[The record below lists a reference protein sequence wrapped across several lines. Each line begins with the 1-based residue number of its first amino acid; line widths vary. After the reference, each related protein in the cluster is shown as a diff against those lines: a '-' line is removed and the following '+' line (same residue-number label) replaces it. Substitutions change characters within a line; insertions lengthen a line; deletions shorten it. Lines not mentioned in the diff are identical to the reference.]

1 MGKRQTLGLQEN
13 IHTCLISQKYDMD
26 FSGYNIKTNQKICM
40 IIVEGLLKEIQIPGH
55 WLTFS

>member
-55 WLTFS
+55 